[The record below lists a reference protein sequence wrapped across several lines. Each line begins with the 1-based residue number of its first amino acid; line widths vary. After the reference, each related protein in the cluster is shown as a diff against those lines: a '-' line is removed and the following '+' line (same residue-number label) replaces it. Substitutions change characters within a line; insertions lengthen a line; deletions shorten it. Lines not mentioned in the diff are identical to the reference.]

1 MSSISGASS
10 LLRFTGLSTGMD
22 IDSMVEQLMKVERTK
37 LDKVKQD
44 RQLLEWKRD
53 DYRSIT
59 NTLRAFKDKYFDVLS
74 PSYMKSSRAYKAFS
88 STVAPSNP
96 TLDTG
101 AVTVSADSTAAA
113 GTHSLVVKQLA
124 TSQTVQSVSGITRD
138 VAGDGAYTLNAGEKF
153 NLTVDGV
160 TKSIT
165 LTGSTINDLNT
176 AIANA
181 FGSGKVTVD
190 DTTNLGAL
198 TFKASSTTNGV
209 NQISVSAASADN
221 ALTNM
226 GFGANATL
234 TNRLSGSDSLET
246 VSKKLDSAITF
257 TTLSDGVTQG
267 ISLSINGKNFEFSK
281 STTLSAMMSKIN
293 ADATANVNM
302 QYDSIKDEFKFT
314 AKQQGAGEN
323 IALSETG
330 SNFLSSAA
338 LTVNTQGQDA
348 QFVLDG
354 SSITRSS
361 NTFTVSGVTYT
372 ASRVTTDGVT
382 DRSVS
387 VSVSQDVDTVY
398 NKIKSFVDDYNKL
411 IDTLNK
417 EYSEERDTDYM
428 PLTDEQK
435 KEMDDSDIK
444 AWEEKAKAGLLRS
457 DSILGKIVSGLR
469 NTLYEDIDGVSGTLY
484 SIGIK
489 TGTWDQKG
497 KLVIDE
503 TKLKEAIS
511 NDPDTVMNVLAKE
524 SSISYSAKLTAEQ
537 KTTRF
542 NESGIIARLSD
553 VIEDNIRTS
562 RDNNNKKGT
571 LLEKAGIAGD
581 ASESV
586 NTIYDLLKDKDTL
599 IESLLVKLSE
609 KENNYYEKFTAMET
623 AIGKMNAQV
632 AWMSQQSS

>member
-1 MSSISGASS
+1 MASVTGTSS
-10 LLRFTGLSTGMD
+10 LLRFSGLSTGMD

-44 RQLLEWKRD
+44 KQLLEWKRD

-74 PSYMKSSRAYKAFS
+74 ASYMKSSRAYKAFS
-88 STVAPSNP
+88 STVNAQNP
-96 TLDTG
+96 NLDTG
-101 AVTVSADSTAAA
+101 AVAVSADSTAAA

-124 TSQTVQSVSGITRD
+124 TSQTVKSVSGITKD
-138 VAGDGAYTLNAGEKF
+138 VAGNGAYTLNAGEKF

-165 LTGSTINDLNT
+165 LTGSSIDSLNT

-190 DTTNLGAL
+190 STTNPGVL
-198 TFKASSTTNGV
+198 TFKASNSTNGV
-209 NQISVSAASADN
+209 NQISVSAASSSN
-221 ALTNM
+221 ALANM
-226 GFGANATL
+226 GFGANASF

-281 STTLSAMMSKIN
+281 STSLSVMMSKIN
-293 ADATANVNM
+293 TDATANVNM
-302 QYDSIKDEFKFT
+302 QYDSIKDEFKVT

-330 SNFLSSAA
+330 SNFLSAA
-338 LTVNTQGQDA
+338 AMTVNTQGQDA
-348 QFVLDG
+348 QFILDG
-354 SSITRSS
+354 SSITRSG

-372 ASRVTTDGVT
+372 AYKVTTDGVT
-382 DRSVS
+382 DRSVA
-387 VSVSQDVDTVY
+387 VTVSQDVDTVY

-411 IDTLNK
+411 IDTLNS
-417 EYSEERDTDYM
+417 EYTEKRDTDYM
-428 PLTDEQK
+428 PLTDDQK
-435 KEMDDSDIK
+435 EEMEDSDIDS
-444 AWEEKAKAGLLRS
+444 WEEKAKAGMLRN
-457 DSILGKIVSGLR
+457 DSILGKIISGLR
-469 NTLYEDIDGVSGTLY
+469 STLYEEIKDVSGSLY
-484 SIGIK
+484 TIGIK

-511 NDPDTVMNVLAKE
+511 NDPDKVMNILAKE
-524 SSISYSAKLTAEQ
+524 SSISYSAKMTSEQ
-537 KTTRF
+537 KAARF
-542 NESGIIARLSD
+542 DENGIIARLSD

-571 LLEKAGIAGD
+571 LLEKAGISRD
-581 ASESV
+581 ASDTV
-586 NTIYDLLKDKDTL
+586 NTMFNLIKDKDDL
-599 IESLLVKLSE
+599 IDSLLVKLTD
-609 KENNYYEKFTAMET
+609 KEENYYERFTAMEK
-623 AIGKMNAQV
+623 AINQMNTQI
-632 AWMSQQSS
+632 AWMSQ